1 MIEKVAIRNYRS
13 LRELDIELLPGL
25 NLIVGHNDTG
35 KSTLLE
41 AVNLAL
47 TGRLHGRPLPMELSP
62 YLVNL
67 EATTEY
73 IEQLRAGSP
82 IPAPSIVIEVY
93 LEDMKD
99 SDILRGTNNL
109 YSEDACGVR
118 IQASLSEEFAEE
130 YEGFISN
137 PGDVRL
143 APTEYYRVEWVGF
156 SGNAVTARSVP
167 AAVSVID
174 PATIRSQTGVDHHL
188 QYIIRT
194 HLDPKER
201 VELSRQYRNLREDF
215 ADKDA
220 VKTVNTKL
228 GEESGSLTDR
238 DLTLGIDISQRY
250 TWEGSVIAH
259 LDEIPFPYAGKGE
272 QSALKTLL
280 AITQKAET
288 AHIVLIEEPENHLSF
303 TSLRRLI
310 GRIADHC
317 EGKQVVIATHSTYVL
332 NKLGL
337 DQLLLLAREGHMRLT
352 DVPVETVEYFK
363 KLAGHDTLRLV
374 LADSVILVEGPSD
387 ELVVQRAYFD
397 EHGKLPIDDGI
408 DVISVGLAHR
418 RFLDIAVGL
427 NRRARVLTDNDGK
440 TEAEIL
446 QRFADYA
453 SNENIS
459 IHTGDDPALPTL
471 EPQLVDVNDLAKLNE
486 VLGKA
491 FASKEDVTK
500 WMSAEKTS
508 AALAIFES
516 EKKLVM
522 PKYIRDAVG

>member
-1 MIEKVAIRNYRS
+1 MIDKVAIRNYRS

-25 NLIVGHNDTG
+25 NLVVGHNDTG

-41 AVNLAL
+41 AINLAL
-47 TGRLHGRPLPMELSP
+47 TGRLHGRFLPGELSP

-67 EATTEY
+67 AATAEY
-73 IEQLRAGSP
+73 IEQLGSGSP
-82 IPAPSIVIEVY
+82 IPPPSIVIEVY
-93 LEDMKD
+93 LKDLKD
-99 SDILRGTNNL
+99 SDILQGTNNL

-137 PGDVRL
+137 PGDIRL
-143 APTEYYRVEWVGF
+143 CPTEYYRVDWLGF
-156 SGNAVTARSVP
+156 SGNAVTGRSVP

-174 PATIRSQTGVDHHL
+174 PTTIRTQTGVDHHL
-188 QYIIRT
+188 QHIIKT

-201 VELSRQYRNLREDF
+201 VELSRQYRNLREEF
-215 ADKDA
+215 ADKGA
-220 VKTVNTKL
+220 VKSVNTKL

-280 AITQKAET
+280 AITQKADT

-310 GRIADHC
+310 GRIGDHC
-317 EGKQVVIATHSTYVL
+317 EGKQVVIATHSAYVL

-337 DQLLLLAREGHMRLT
+337 DQLLLLAPEGYMRLT
-352 DVPVETVEYFK
+352 DVPAETIDYFK

-374 LADSVILVEGPSD
+374 LADSVMLVEGPWD
-387 ELVVQRAYFD
+387 ELVVQRAYLD
-397 EHGKLPIDDGI
+397 AHGKLPIEDGI
-408 DVISVGLAHR
+408 DVISVGLAHK
-418 RFLDIAVGL
+418 RFLDLAVGL
-427 NRRARVLTDNDGK
+427 KRRARVVTDNDGK
-440 TEAEIL
+440 TEAEVL
-446 QRFADYA
+446 QRFSAYA
-453 SNENIS
+453 SNETIS
-459 IHTGDDPALPTL
+459 IHTGDDPTLPTL
-471 EPQLVDVNDLAKLNE
+471 EPQLVALNDLDVLNE
-486 VLGKA
+486 VFGKS
-491 FASKEDVTK
+491 FASKDEAKT
-500 WMSAEKTS
+500 WMSTEKTS
-508 AALAIFES
+508 AALAIFED
-516 EKKLVM
+516 EKKVVM
-522 PKYIRDAVG
+522 PQYIRDALA